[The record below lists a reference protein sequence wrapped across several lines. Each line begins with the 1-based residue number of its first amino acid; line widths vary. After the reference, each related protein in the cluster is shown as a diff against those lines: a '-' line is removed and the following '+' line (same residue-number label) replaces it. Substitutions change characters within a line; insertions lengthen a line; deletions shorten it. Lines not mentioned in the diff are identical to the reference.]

1 MKVLIAGATGAIGRE
16 LIPALVAAGHEV
28 TGTSRSV
35 ERASELVE
43 LGATP
48 AVLDALDPVATA
60 ATVAWAKPDV
70 IVHQLTALPKVPNP
84 RKSDIYEATDRLRR
98 EGTANLVA
106 AAIDAGVKRIVAQ
119 SIAFAYAPEGD
130 AIKSEES
137 SLATDAPEPFGTTVG
152 AVAELER
159 QVTQTPGIDGI
170 VLRYGWFYGPGTYFA
185 PEGFIA
191 GEVRKRRYP
200 VIGSGKGI
208 TSFVHTKDAADAT
221 VTAIERGSPGIYNI
235 ADDEPLALREWLP
248 LYAEAL
254 GAKSPRRI
262 PRLVARLAA
271 GPVVTLMAT
280 EMRGASNAKAKRELG
295 WSPRYASVRDG
306 FAELSS

>member
-1 MKVLIAGATGAIGRE
+1 M
-16 LIPALVAAGHEV
+16 
-28 TGTSRSV
+28 
-35 ERASELVE
+35 
-43 LGATP
+43 
-48 AVLDALDPVATA
+48 
-60 ATVAWAKPDV
+60 

-106 AAIDAGVKRIVAQ
+106 AAVDAGVKRIVAQ

-130 AIKSEES
+130 AIKGEEA

-159 QVTQTPGIDGI
+159 EVTQTPGIDGI

-200 VIGSGKGI
+200 LIGSAKGI
-208 TSFVHTKDAADAT
+208 TSFVHTQDAAGAA
-221 VTAIERGSPGIYNI
+221 VAAIERGAPGIFNI
-235 ADDEPLALREWLP
+235 VDDEPLALRDWLP

-254 GAKSPRRI
+254 GAKPPRRI

-280 EMRGASNAKAKRELG
+280 EMRGASNAKAKRGLG

-306 FAELSS
+306 FAELSA

>member
-1 MKVLIAGATGAIGRE
+1 MKVLIAGATGAIGHE
-16 LIPALVAAGHEV
+16 LIPALVEAGHEV

-48 AVLDALDPVATA
+48 TVLDALDPVATA
-60 ATVAWAKPDV
+60 ATVAWAKPNV

-84 RKSDIYEATDRLRR
+84 RRSDIYEATDRLRR

-106 AAIDAGVKRIVAQ
+106 AAVDAGVKRIVAQ
-119 SIAFAYAPEGD
+119 SIAFAYTPEGN
-130 AIKSEES
+130 AIKDEDA
-137 SLATDAPEPFGTTVG
+137 SLATGAPEPFGTTVG

-159 QVTQTPGIDGI
+159 QVTQTQGIDGI

-185 PEGFIA
+185 PDGFIA

-200 VIGSGKGI
+200 LIGSAKGI
-208 TSFVHTKDAADAT
+208 TSFVHTQDAAGAT
-221 VTAIERGSPGIYNI
+221 VAAIEKGQTGIYNI
-235 ADDEPLALREWLP
+235 VDDEPLALRDWLP

-254 GAKSPRRI
+254 DAKPPRRI

-295 WSPRYASVRDG
+295 WSPRYPSVREG
-306 FAELSS
+306 FQNI